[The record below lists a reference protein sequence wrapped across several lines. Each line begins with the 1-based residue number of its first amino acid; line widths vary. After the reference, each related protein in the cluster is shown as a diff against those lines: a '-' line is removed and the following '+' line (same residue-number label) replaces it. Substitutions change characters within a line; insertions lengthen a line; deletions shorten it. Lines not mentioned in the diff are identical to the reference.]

1 MKIIKLMTMTN
12 SNFKEPDLYRR
23 EEGVKEINERER
35 VNPKDQSEREN
46 RENES
51 RSGKTDQADSGAPPV
66 FQEQSTCVR
75 SEQVLKLKL
84 FYPFVREIT
93 CTDFDI
99 TITNFCHFCK
109 PGCLKLLQF
118 SRFVII
124 NKCYFCLLAQ
134 FAFLY

>member
-35 VNPKDQSEREN
+35 VNPKDHCEREN

-51 RSGKTDQADSGAPPV
+51 RSGKTDQADGGALPV
-66 FQEQSTCVR
+66 VLEQSTCVR

-109 PGCLKLLQF
+109 PGCLKLEQF

-124 NKCYFCLLAQ
+124 NKCYFCILAQ

>member
-1 MKIIKLMTMTN
+1 MKIIKLMTMAN

-35 VNPKDQSEREN
+35 DNPRDQSEREN

-66 FQEQSTCVR
+66 VLEQSTCVR
-75 SEQVLKLKL
+75 SEQVLQLKL

-93 CTDFDI
+93 CTDLD
-99 TITNFCHFCK
+99 ITNFCHFCK

-118 SRFVII
+118 SRILRAPI
-124 NKCYFCLLAQ
+124 
-134 FAFLY
+134 

>member
-1 MKIIKLMTMTN
+1 MRIIKLMTMTN

-51 RSGKTDQADSGAPPV
+51 RSGKTDQADGGAPPV
-66 FQEQSTCVR
+66 VLEQSTCVR

-84 FYPFVREIT
+84 FKSICER
-93 CTDFDI
+93 D
-99 TITNFCHFCK
+99 H
-109 PGCLKLLQF
+109 LHRLRHHQLL
-118 SRFVII
+118 S
-124 NKCYFCLLAQ
+124 
-134 FAFLY
+134 FLQAWMFKA

>member
-1 MKIIKLMTMTN
+1 MREDKKIIKLMTMTN

-23 EEGVKEINERER
+23 EGVKEINERER

-66 FQEQSTCVR
+66 VLEQSTCVR

-84 FYPFVREIT
+84 SVR
-93 CTDFDI
+93 
-99 TITNFCHFCK
+99 
-109 PGCLKLLQF
+109 
-118 SRFVII
+118 S
-124 NKCYFCLLAQ
+124 LAQ
-134 FAFLY
+134 T

>member
-66 FQEQSTCVR
+66 ILEQSTCVR
-75 SEQVLKLKL
+75 SEQVLVLSICQRNHL
-84 FYPFVREIT
+84 HRLR
-93 CTDFDI
+93 
-99 TITNFCHFCK
+99 HHQ
-109 PGCLKLLQF
+109 LL
-118 SRFVII
+118 S
-124 NKCYFCLLAQ
+124 
-134 FAFLY
+134 FLQAWMFKA

>member
-1 MKIIKLMTMTN
+1 MRIIKLMTMAN

-23 EEGVKEINERER
+23 EEGGKEINERER

-51 RSGKTDQADSGAPPV
+51 RSGKTDQADSGAPPIV
-66 FQEQSTCVR
+66 LEQSPCVR

-99 TITNFCHFCK
+99 TNFCHFCK
-109 PGCLKLLQF
+109 PGCLKLEQF

-124 NKCYFCLLAQ
+124 NKCYFCILAQ